1 MLPTFLLFIKRM
13 EDSMTRKA
21 DFLIGIGTTIFAI
34 LIYMTANQMP
44 VAETGLG
51 AGGFPKFIAL
61 GLGVLGILLAIR
73 SFHRIKSGDKDKQK
87 VNLKEL
93 LNVAK
98 LAVAVG
104 LYIFVM
110 RYIGFLIATP
120 IFFFLFMYIYGERK
134 WKQMVIIS
142 VALSIAL
149 YLIFEKGFQVMLPS
163 GILF

>member
-1 MLPTFLLFIKRM
+1 
-13 EDSMTRKA
+13 MTRKA
-21 DFLIGIGTTIFAI
+21 DFLIGIGTIISAI
-34 LIYMTANQMP
+34 LIYITANQMP
-44 VAETGLG
+44 TSETGLG

-61 GLGVLGILLAIR
+61 GLGILGILLAIR
-73 SFHRIKSGDKDKQK
+73 SFFGIKAEAKEQQK
-87 VNLKEL
+87 ANLREL

-104 LYIFVM
+104 LYIFVI

-142 VALSIAL
+142 VALSIGL
-149 YLIFEKGFQVMLPS
+149 YLIFEKGFQVMLPG